1 MDGNVSRQSR
11 HVPIWNYHIYMFILT
26 FCPSSTP
33 KKTQFFEHMPYV
45 VDVGTLPYFKMA
57 QVAISG
63 APKLCF
69 RKSRRSPKSEPG
81 WIKRSVTSW
90 ETSSWYL
97 VIVFEITYAYFVPI
111 QAGFGKETWFWTS
124 WCCERK
130 CVLFLWSVVSHWT
143 SKSLQYCTISVSYIV
158 VASPQLWH
166 LNFESHLSLCERS

>member
-1 MDGNVSRQSR
+1 MELSYIYIQYLCLYLRFAHHR
-11 HVPIWNYHIYMFILT
+11 HQ
-26 FCPSSTP
+26 
-33 KKTQFFEHMPYV
+33 KKTQFLEHMPYV

-57 QVAISG
+57 QGAISG

-97 VIVFEITYAYFVPI
+97 VIVFEITTYAYFVPI

-124 WCCERK
+124 WYCERK
-130 CVLFLWSVVSHWT
+130 CVLFLWSAVSHWT

>member
-11 HVPIWNYHIYMFILT
+11 HVPIWNYHIYIYVYTYVLPIIDT
-26 FCPSSTP
+26 

-81 WIKRSVTSW
+81 
-90 ETSSWYL
+90 
-97 VIVFEITYAYFVPI
+97 
-111 QAGFGKETWFWTS
+111 
-124 WCCERK
+124 
-130 CVLFLWSVVSHWT
+130 
-143 SKSLQYCTISVSYIV
+143 
-158 VASPQLWH
+158 
-166 LNFESHLSLCERS
+166 